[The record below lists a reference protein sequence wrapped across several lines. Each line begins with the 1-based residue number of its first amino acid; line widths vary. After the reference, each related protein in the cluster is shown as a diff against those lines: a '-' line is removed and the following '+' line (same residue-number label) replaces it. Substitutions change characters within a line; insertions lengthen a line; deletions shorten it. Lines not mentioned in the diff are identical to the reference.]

1 MRDDGVTTSAGRSR
15 ASRIALVV
23 AGHLR
28 ELCSTDANFDASP
41 WSLVQTVRACR
52 RVARCDVFVYTWSTL
67 DQQTRTWHDDFQGG
81 GMANASACIDR
92 LRRAVDAVALAVDEQ
107 PAEGCPVHG
116 LSVQGRWPESQ
127 ISREE

>member
-1 MRDDGVTTSAGRSR
+1 MTTSAGRSR

-41 WSLVQTVRACR
+41 WSLVQTVRASS
-52 RVARCDVFVYTWSTL
+52 ARKSLLLLGSVELST
-67 DQQTRTWHDDFQGG
+67 
-81 GMANASACIDR
+81 
-92 LRRAVDAVALAVDEQ
+92 
-107 PAEGCPVHG
+107 
-116 LSVQGRWPESQ
+116 ESQ